1 MTSVTVKGRTTI
13 PTGVNRKERDVI
25 DERPL
30 GIVDGRTVQPHA
42 TLLADASAVV
52 ATVGVAALCWVVA
65 LQQMQG
71 MNMGVATTLG
81 SLSFFVAAW
90 VSMMAAM
97 MLPGALPAALRS
109 ARVSGRLG
117 AAPLFAAS
125 YLAVWTMVGRV
136 VYTVYQPHS
145 TRVAGVLTI
154 AAGLY
159 ELTPIK
165 QAFRRRCR
173 ANRSGFGFGLNCV
186 SSSAGLML
194 LFLAVGVMSITWM
207 CVVALLVLAQKLL
220 APRAAIDVPVALAII
235 GLGVAIT
242 VVPSAVPGL
251 MPMM

>member
-1 MTSVTVKGRTTI
+1 MT
-13 PTGVNRKERDVI
+13 

-30 GIVDGRTVQPHA
+30 GILGAGRAHVHA
-42 TLLADASAVV
+42 APLVDASAVV

-65 LQQMQG
+65 SEQMQG

-90 VSMMAAM
+90 MSMMAAM

-109 ARVSGRLG
+109 ARGSGRLG

-125 YLAVWTMVGRV
+125 YLAVWTLVGLV
-136 VYTVYQPHS
+136 VYALYQPHS
-145 TRVAGVLTI
+145 TGVAGVLTI

-173 ANRSGFGFGLNCV
+173 ANRSGIEFGLNCV
-186 SSSAGLML
+186 GSSAGLML
-194 LFLAVGVMSITWM
+194 LFLAVGAMSITWM

-220 APRAAIDVPVALAII
+220 PPRAAIDVPVAFAIV

-242 VVPSAVPGL
+242 IAPSAVPGL
-251 MPMM
+251 MPTM